1 MKSVY
6 AKILLWCF
14 ATLLIS
20 LQVFSMVTR
29 FVQDCTVG
37 KGGPMARF
45 DSFVLQEAV
54 EAYESGGSGKLAA
67 YLHKV
72 AAITGP
78 QRYLTDPAGRDL
90 ATGEDR
96 SALLAS
102 VHSRWAAPLR
112 AGGRLIIALP
122 SIDNRYRLI
131 SIADPPFSL
140 WSLVPY
146 YLLIL
151 TAVAL
156 VCWALALSIASP
168 MRELARSVDRFGR
181 GELSVRSHSK
191 RRDEIGELA
200 RSFDRMAERIG
211 TLLGAERRPLQDVS
225 HELRSPLARMSFA
238 TELARRP
245 ETAMLPLTG

>member
-29 FVQDCTVG
+29 FVQDRTVG

-78 QRYLTDPAGRDL
+78 QRYLTDPAGIDRHSWRQSIRDGPRRCGL
-90 ATGEDR
+90 AAASSSPFPPSTIATG
-96 SALLAS
+96 SLALLIR
-102 VHSRWAAPLR
+102 H
-112 AGGRLIIALP
+112 
-122 SIDNRYRLI
+122 
-131 SIADPPFSL
+131 
-140 WSLVPY
+140 LVY
-146 YLLIL
+146 
-151 TAVAL
+151 
-156 VCWALALSIASP
+156 
-168 MRELARSVDRFGR
+168 G
-181 GELSVRSHSK
+181 
-191 RRDEIGELA
+191 
-200 RSFDRMAERIG
+200 
-211 TLLGAERRPLQDVS
+211 
-225 HELRSPLARMSFA
+225 
-238 TELARRP
+238 
-245 ETAMLPLTG
+245 